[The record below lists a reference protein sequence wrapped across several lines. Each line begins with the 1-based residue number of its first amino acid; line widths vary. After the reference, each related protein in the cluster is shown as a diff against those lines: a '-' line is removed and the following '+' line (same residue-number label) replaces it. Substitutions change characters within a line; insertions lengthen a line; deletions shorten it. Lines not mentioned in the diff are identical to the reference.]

1 MNIVTKDFSVIGM
14 TCASCVNRV
23 EKAIKKVDG
32 VETVS
37 VNLAI
42 NQAQVKYDKTKIKD
56 EQVLIEAI
64 KKLGYE
70 AKVKDNPESK
80 KYLFSVKGMTC
91 ASCVNR
97 VEKVIAK
104 IEGIDSVTVNLASHQ
119 AQVQV
124 NDKNFKTQL
133 VIDAVTKLGYEGALI
148 DELKEDSNED
158 GQEKESRKL
167 LKDFT
172 ISAIVTSIVLIG
184 SIPHMMEGWG
194 GWVPDYLSNPYML
207 LLLTTYVQLVPGWRF
222 YKNSYKILKNKSADM
237 NVLVAMGTTSAWFY
251 SGAMTIFPETL
262 SQMGFPYQLYYDV
275 TTVITTL
282 ILLGRYFE
290 AKAKGKTSSA
300 IKKLMNLQA
309 KTAKVIRDGEEL
321 ELPIDEVLVGD
332 EIIVRPGERIPV
344 DGVIVKGKSSIDES
358 MLTGESIPVEK
369 GVGDEVIGAT
379 INKSGS
385 FTFRATKVGKETALA
400 QIIRMVNE
408 AQGSKAPIQRIVDV
422 ISGYFVP
429 AVLIIAT
436 VSAIVWYIIGPE
448 PALIFSLT
456 TFIAVLIIAC
466 PCALGLATPTAIMVG
481 TEKGA
486 ENGVLIK
493 DAASLEKAHK
503 TNIVVLDKTGTIT
516 EGKPKVTD
524 IVVTSDITEEEFLTI
539 TASVETAS
547 EHPLGEAIVQ
557 EAKERNLKLME
568 LDEFQAIVGHG
579 IEAVV
584 GENKVYVG
592 NLKLM
597 KEKAIELADAKNTA
611 ERLADEGKT
620 PMYVAVDGICIGVV
634 AVADPIKKDSIKA
647 ITEMKKMGLEVVMIT
662 GDHFKTAQAIAKQ
675 TGVDRF
681 IAEVLPEDK
690 AKEVKLLQ
698 DEGKIVAMVGDGIN
712 DAPALAQ
719 ADVGIAIGTG
729 TDIAMETANITLMR
743 GDIMSV
749 VTALRL
755 SKATMRMIWQNLGWA
770 FGYNIVLIPVAA
782 GMLYPLFGLL
792 LNPMLA
798 GAAMAFS
805 SVSVVLNTLRLR
817 KFKSI

>member
-647 ITEMKKMGLEVVMIT
+647 IAEMKKMGLEVVMIT

-675 TGVDRF
+675 TRVDRF

>member
-172 ISAIVTSIVLIG
+172 ISAIVTSIVLFG

-647 ITEMKKMGLEVVMIT
+647 IAEMKKMGLEVVMIT